1 MSGFRMRICYIW
13 VSGFK
18 NLNDF
23 GVNLCNDFKFSFS
36 TGSGVL
42 KRVEQTPL
50 PPEIFAES
58 IHDIIAILGIN
69 GAGKSNSLELI
80 CLALKSND
88 KIDTPLLIV
97 YEREGKFFFI
107 RKSIN
112 HVIPDFDV
120 EEKEDHKDFKDL
132 NVVYFSNVFDENKM
146 DLGKYVQDISANSRH
161 SRGYPPFGRGR
172 LDTEMIDQLNFIS
185 SDIYHH
191 VKIDTPRTLEIKVD
205 RLIRQRLNSER
216 THPHKE
222 TLLKLAELQLEIRK
236 HLGPNNSLQ
245 VAAAAIQG
253 MFLYQVLL
261 ENPDNKELHSRI
273 DEALKNRGGLPPSF
287 KELLYT
293 IADFFKIDESLG
305 IKNQPVPLAELIE
318 AAVNLESLF
327 FFARARLDNSVK
339 SSRYVITLDFLKDEG
354 LPYIPLAWIMER
366 IRSGSMTWTG
376 ISSGQKAYLNMFSSI
391 WSTLTHSDSTKK
403 SSSTLLCIDEAD
415 LYLHPQWQVEFV
427 ERLIYCLPTLL
438 NGKKQIVITTHSPIL
453 VSDLPSQCLITL
465 PPPASEH
472 YKESPVTDELKTFGA
487 NLFDIY
493 SSTFGLNG
501 QRTGNLSSKYISK
514 ILEILDCDDITY
526 HQRETLKQAASI
538 IDDELIKSHILRRIK
553 GR

>member
-1 MSGFRMRICYIW
+1 MRICYIW

-23 GVNLCNDFKFSFS
+23 GVNLCNDLKFSFS
-36 TGSGVL
+36 SRSGVL
-42 KRVEQTPL
+42 KRVKQTPL

-58 IHDIIAILGIN
+58 IHDITAILGIN

-97 YEREGKFFFI
+97 YEREGQFFFI
-107 RKSIN
+107 KKSIK

-120 EEKEDHKDFKDL
+120 EEKDDHKDFKDL

-172 LDTEMIDQLNFIS
+172 SDTEMIDQLNFIS

-205 RLIRQRLNSER
+205 RLIRQRLNNDR
-216 THPHKE
+216 NHQHKE
-222 TLLKLAELQLEIRK
+222 TFNKLAELQQEIRK
-236 HLGPNNSLQ
+236 HSDPNNSSQ
-245 VAAAAIQG
+245 IAAAAIQG
-253 MFLYQVLL
+253 MFLYQILF
-261 ENPDNKELHSRI
+261 ENLDNDELQSRI
-273 DEALKNRGGLPPSF
+273 DEALRNRTGLPPSF

-293 IADFFKIDESLG
+293 TSEFFKVNEHLG
-305 IKNQPVPLAELIE
+305 IKKQPVPLAELIE
-318 AAVNLESLF
+318 AAVHLESLF

-354 LPYIPLAWIMER
+354 LPYIQLAWIMER

-391 WSTLTHSDSTKK
+391 WSTLTPSDSTKK

-453 VSDLPSQCLITL
+453 VSDLPSQCLIAL

-472 YKESPVTDELKTFGA
+472 DKDSPATDELKTFGA

-501 QRTGNLSSKYISK
+501 QRTGNLSSKYITK

-526 HQRETLKQAASI
+526 RQREILEQAASI